1 MAYSGDS
8 LSFAVMYLRAL
19 EINVTHTW
27 RRYRKKKIL
36 ELAYSEIFYF
46 FEIVR
51 LGEESKV
58 KFSDRE
64 SLESVRISYEIKKI
78 CDVYEKSLDS
88 HFIWE
93 YLNT

>member
-8 LSFAVMYLRAL
+8 LSFAVMYLRAR

-27 RRYRKKKIL
+27 RRYRKKNIL

-51 LGEESKV
+51 LGEESNV
-58 KFSDRE
+58 KFSDQE

-88 HFIWE
+88 HFI
-93 YLNT
+93 